1 MIFIVELVDK
11 SQKNQSQ
18 RLWKY
23 GIFGL
28 IRYFGSTKILGI
40 SSLHSLKRFL
50 DPVQINENSTVQTY
64 FTIIFTKMHQAP
76 TRD

>member
-11 SQKNQSQ
+11 SQKISLKG
-18 RLWKY
+18 LWKY

-28 IRYFGSTKILGI
+28 IRYFESKKIPGI
-40 SSLHSLKRFL
+40 SRDFSLKRFL
-50 DPVQINENSTVQTY
+50 DPVKINENSIVQTY